1 MKKIGD
7 RIAEPH
13 FHEMVNGRK
22 VVFLYSSSVPC
33 SLRWILDGKFSAHF
47 LGQKTAGNAT
57 KTEDEREEAQHETN
71 NSQMGWAP
79 FISISPTKWAH
90 FFFCCSNNFSHG
102 IYTLNHTSKQLA
114 NFVEILGLFIS
125 VHNRFQKFLEISKPM
140 CVSPCDMQ
148 PKLLAAQRQGVG
160 AKFSPT

>member
-79 FISISPTKWAH
+79 FISISPTKWAN
-90 FFFCCSNNFSHG
+90 FFFAVATIFPTVFIHLTTHQNSWRISLPAACSHG
-102 IYTLNHTSKQLA
+102 ISQSY
-114 NFVEILGLFIS
+114 
-125 VHNRFQKFLEISKPM
+125 
-140 CVSPCDMQ
+140 
-148 PKLLAAQRQGVG
+148 
-160 AKFSPT
+160 